1 MTIEIKK
8 RNDEAV
14 IKITGVLD
22 EITAK
27 ALEKTIDDSAKTTPK
42 IILDLHGI
50 ENITSEGLLILLS
63 TRKKIKKVGS
73 LKLRGV
79 CENVVRVIE
88 TNRVNA

>member
-8 RNDEAV
+8 RNDETV
-14 IKITGVLD
+14 IKIIGVLD

-27 ALEKTIDDSAKTTPK
+27 ALEKTIDDSAKATSK

-73 LKLRGV
+73 LKLKGV
-79 CENVVRVIE
+79 CENVVRAIE
-88 TNRVNA
+88 ANRVNA